1 MKGKSKMKVE
11 TQKKRLDKNI
21 VPQENPN
28 FKTKLKFT
36 LE

>member
-1 MKGKSKMKVE
+1 MKGKSKMKVK

-28 FKTKLKFT
+28 FKTKFKFT
-36 LE
+36 FE